1 MGRAHAAG
9 ETDGGILRGNEV
21 NASTAAPTG
30 SRLEVRQ
37 LTAAAEA
44 ATGLSDWGK
53 DQTFRVGLG
62 KLVESMNNMD
72 APDLLQQQAGMRLTG
87 SLMTLLHFVDD
98 EKHHPEILDQKIE
111 RPVVIVGLPRTGTT
125 VTYDLLALDPA
136 ARAPRNWEYA
146 MPWPAPEIATWD
158 TDPRIAQL
166 DAIFAQLLRGAPKL
180 GDIQDIE
187 ARACSEC
194 NLAFTHHFASTQ
206 FPAEW
211 GVISYGKWLRENPS
225 VPGRYAAHKRLLQ
238 ELQWKGPR
246 GRWTLKSPEHLC
258 TIEELLEAYPDACL
272 VWTHRDPVSAFSSLS
287 SMLNEFR
294 KAAGVKDDPMAVG
307 RYVMDTWS
315 SALEHATD
323 VRNRKLEVD
332 RAVIDISHQDVIAD
346 RIEVVQRIHRYF
358 ELPFTREHE
367 AALHGAAMK
376 TIARRL
382 GKHTH
387 KPEDFGITRAEVHA
401 LLPKYLARFGHFFQE
416 RR

>member
-1 MGRAHAAG
+1 M
-9 ETDGGILRGNEV
+9 
-21 NASTAAPTG
+21 NALTAAHTG
-30 SRLEVRQ
+30 ARLDVQR

-44 ATGLSDWGK
+44 ATGLSDWGS

-62 KLVESMNNMD
+62 KLVEAMNELD
-72 APDLLQQQAGMRLTG
+72 APDALMQRAGMRMTG
-87 SLMTLLHFVDD
+87 SLMTLLHFVED
-98 EKHHPEILDQKIE
+98 EKLHPEILAERIE

-125 VTYDLLALDPA
+125 ITYDLLALDPA
-136 ARAPRNWEYA
+136 ARAPRNWEFA
-146 MPWPAPEIATWD
+146 MPWPAPEIATWN

-166 DAIFAQLLRGAPKL
+166 DAIFAHLLSGAPKL
-180 GDIQDIE
+180 ADIQDIE

-211 GVISYGKWLRENPS
+211 GVISYGRWLRENPA

-258 TIEELLEAYPDACL
+258 SIEELLEAYPDACL

-294 KAAGVKDDPMAVG
+294 KAAGVKDDPLAVG
-307 RYVMDTWS
+307 RYVIDTWS
-315 SALEHATD
+315 TALEHATD
-323 VRNRKLEVD
+323 VRNRKPEVD
-332 RAVIDISHQDVIAD
+332 RAVIDIAHQEVIDD

-358 ELPFTREHE
+358 NLPFSVEHQ
-367 AALHGAAMK
+367 AALHSAAMK
-376 TIARRL
+376 TISRRL

-387 KPEDFGITRAEVHA
+387 RPGDFGITRDEVRSR
-401 LLPKYLARFGHFFQE
+401 LPKYLARFGKFFKEQP
-416 RR
+416 

>member
-9 ETDGGILRGNEV
+9 ETDGGILRGNEWK
-21 NASTAAPTG
+21 AAPRPPAG
-30 SRLEVRQ
+30 PRLEVRQ

-72 APDLLQQQAGMRLTG
+72 APDLLLQQAGMGLTG
-87 SLMTLLHFVDD
+87 ILMTLLHFVDD

-146 MPWPAPEIATWD
+146 MPWPAPEIATWN
-158 TDPRIAQL
+158 TDPGIAQL
-166 DAIFAQLLRGAPKL
+166 DAIFAQLLKGAPKL

-246 GRWTLKSPEHLC
+246 GRWTLKSPEHLG
-258 TIEELLEAYPDACL
+258 TIE
-272 VWTHRDPVSAFSSLS
+272 
-287 SMLNEFR
+287 
-294 KAAGVKDDPMAVG
+294 
-307 RYVMDTWS
+307 
-315 SALEHATD
+315 
-323 VRNRKLEVD
+323 
-332 RAVIDISHQDVIAD
+332 
-346 RIEVVQRIHRYF
+346 
-358 ELPFTREHE
+358 
-367 AALHGAAMK
+367 
-376 TIARRL
+376 
-382 GKHTH
+382 
-387 KPEDFGITRAEVHA
+387 A
-401 LLPKYLARFGHFFQE
+401 LLG
-416 RR
+416 